1 VEERLSEDHG
11 AEQSESG
18 DLDQLDDLLGLEPEE
33 APPELDDQPEPE
45 GAEPQ
50 APQRTPSREERRVQ
64 ALRNRLKDAEDENRR
79 MRESWAQS
87 MARPPAPAPQPDYTQ
102 SAEFQRQEAERV
114 ATLMPHEQAQYYAQQ
129 AERRMQEQY
138 ARARVEVGDMFDRQS
153 YAQLCREEPMARQLS
168 GQVEQMLQMA
178 RQSGN
183 NPTREALYNQLVATQ
198 VRDRT
203 RKAAATQRRNGRQA
217 IERQTTQPGNSRS
230 TVAPSRGNREDD
242 YDAVVERLR
251 NTRLG
256 DVW

>member
-1 VEERLSEDHG
+1 LSEDHG
-11 AEQSESG
+11 TELGSEPG

-33 APPELDDQPEPE
+33 APPELDDAEPE

-50 APQRTPSREERRVQ
+50 APSQAPPTRGERRIQ
-64 ALRNRLKDAEDENRR
+64 ALRNRLKEQEDENRR
-79 MRESWAQS
+79 MREAWAQS
-87 MARPPAPAPQPDYTQ
+87 MARPPAPAPMPDYTQ
-102 SAEFQRQEAERV
+102 SVELQRQEAERV
-114 ATLMPHEQAQYYAQQ
+114 AQMMPHEVAAHYAAQ

-138 ARARVEVGDMFDRQS
+138 ARARIEVGDMFDRQS
-153 YAQLCREEPMARQLS
+153 YQQLCREEPMARQLS
-168 GQVEQMLQMA
+168 AQVEQMLQMA